1 MEQQAIS
8 SDLIRGHI
16 DTIILHTLIDGD
28 KFAQQISDSIEQ
40 KSNGEY
46 KMIQA
51 TLYSSLKRLEG
62 LKYVS
67 SYWFDAVDV
76 GGRRKYFKIT
86 DLGKDAV
93 EKNLTSWTY
102 SRALIDKLVDL
113 TTEPIYK
120 TEIIEKI
127 VEVEKVV
134 EVEKPVEAFKIQ
146 ETSAAKDEISD
157 KDSTYKTVLGDIFS
171 TQTSP
176 VEKSDVVQPPVFDK
190 EIIQDI
196 NFRNIL
202 KGLIKENQPDRSYRK
217 EFVKETE
224 IIEISQEKPIEKVKL
239 NESITTIDYGHNK
252 VNNLGKIDFGDL
264 VLKAS
269 QEGYKIRI
277 SSKDSAVSVGKIY
290 SNKLNFASML
300 MSYVIALIGFLIIS
314 LTSAETLQ
322 ISGTK
327 IAITLTLFTV
337 FPLVSLLIYALKPKQ
352 ASNYNVSADTILTAF
367 IVVFNLFL
375 ITFAGNLIFNID
387 LKNTFN
393 LLSYLIVPMLIYIDV
408 LLFFVFRYFLSKLS
422 IFIVNTKK

>member
-93 EKNLTSWTY
+93 EKNLSSWTY

-120 TEIIEKI
+120 TEIVEKI
-127 VEVEKVV
+127 VEVEK
-134 EVEKPVEAFKIQ
+134 PVEIVKIQ
-146 ETSAAKDEISD
+146 EVSVVKEENSE
-157 KDSTYKTVLGDIFS
+157 KDSAYKTVLGDIVS

-176 VEKSDVVQPPVFDK
+176 AQTEEKVELVQSPVFDK

-202 KGLIKENQPDRSYRK
+202 KGLIKENQPDRSFRK
-217 EFVKETE
+217 EIVKEPE
-224 IIEISQEKPIEKVKL
+224 NIEIPQEKPIEKVKL

-252 VNNLGKIDFGDL
+252 INNLGKIDFGDL
-264 VLKAS
+264 VLKAA

-290 SNKLNFASML
+290 SNKLNFESML
-300 MSYVIALIGFLIIS
+300 LSYIIALIGFLVIS
-314 LTSAETLQ
+314 LTSADVLQ
-322 ISGTK
+322 INGTK
-327 IAITLTLFTV
+327 IAITLSLFTV
-337 FPLVSLLIYALKPKQ
+337 FPLVSLVFFVLKPKQ
-352 ASNYNVSADTILTAF
+352 ATNYSVSADTILTAF

-375 ITFAGNLIFNID
+375 ITFAANLIFNID

-393 LLSYLIVPMLIYIDV
+393 LLSYLVIPTLIYIDA
-408 LLFFVFRYFLSKLS
+408 LLFFVFRYFLSKLNF
-422 IFIVNTKK
+422 FIVNAKK